1 MERKEKIKDYGPE
14 RNEAALPIGRGL
26 VMIFFLKDHKVLGWI
41 HRFLWKGCPVSEMW
55 LAEKKK
61 RIPLFDVDSFTL
73 PFFVEEG

>member
-41 HRFLWKGCPVSEMW
+41 HRFL
-55 LAEKKK
+55 
-61 RIPLFDVDSFTL
+61 
-73 PFFVEEG
+73 